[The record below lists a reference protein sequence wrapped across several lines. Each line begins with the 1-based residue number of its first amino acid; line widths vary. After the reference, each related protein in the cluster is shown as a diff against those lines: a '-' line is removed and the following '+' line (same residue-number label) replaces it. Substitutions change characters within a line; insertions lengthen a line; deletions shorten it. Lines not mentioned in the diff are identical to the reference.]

1 MRYSKSQPKISLI
14 ASLVLQSV
22 FSTSAFSAGFQINE
36 ISPGLQGDAT
46 AGAAAA
52 NNDVSSLFINPAT
65 LATLQENQGYMGAS
79 EIWPNVKMSKGS
91 AIHTVNVPGVPD
103 SSITAPVQGKTS
115 QSSVAISAFVP
126 DGYLGWRINDKW
138 VAGLALVSPYG
149 LKTAY
154 SYDSVLR
161 FDAVYSSVKTVD
173 INPALSYQFND
184 KWAFGAGLQVQY
196 LQATFSNFNGPYTGI
211 PAIDDL
217 IAADH
222 PTHLRG
228 EGWGVGYNLGV
239 LFKPATGTRL
249 GIGYRSEIHQRLKGH
264 GQQYTSPGGTVPAPS
279 ASFLFNAQTPV
290 SAKVTTP
297 QILTLSAAHDIA
309 KWTLKASAQVNFWD
323 SFKELSI
330 NMPDAFATS
339 STILT
344 RWRNSWF
351 GALGAEYHLNPLWTV
366 RGGVAYDETPT
377 VDKYRDPRI
386 PDADR
391 VWLNVGATYQYNKH
405 LSIDGAYAHIFVQD
419 QKVNV
424 TQASG
429 VSATS
434 TLPLEVNQVSAHYTG
449 SVDIVAL
456 ALRYKF
462 N

>member
-1 MRYSKSQPKISLI
+1 MSYSKSQPKISLI
-14 ASLVLQSV
+14 ASLVFQSI
-22 FSTSAFSAGFQINE
+22 FSASAFSAGFQINE
-36 ISPGLQGDAT
+36 ISPSLQGDAT

-52 NNDVSSLFINPAT
+52 SNDVSSLFINPAT
-65 LATLQENQGYMGAS
+65 LATLQENQGYLGAS
-79 EIWPNVKMSKGS
+79 EIFPHAKMSQG
-91 AIHTVNVPGVPD
+91 AGVHTVNVPGIPD
-103 SSITAPVQGKTS
+103 SSITAPVQGKTY
-115 QSSVAISAFVP
+115 QSSVASSAFVP
-126 DGYLGWRINDKW
+126 DGYLGWRINDKL

-161 FDAVYSSVKTVD
+161 FAAVYSSVKTVD
-173 INPALSYQFND
+173 INPALSYQLND
-184 KWAFGAGLQVQY
+184 QWAFGGGLQVQY
-196 LQATFSNFNGPYTGI
+196 LQATFSNFNGPYTGV
-211 PAIDDL
+211 PALDQFF
-217 IAADH
+217 AADE

-239 LFKPATGTRL
+239 LFKPVPSTRL
-249 GIGYRSEIHQRLKGH
+249 GIGYRSEIHETIKGH

-279 ASFLFNAQTPV
+279 ASFLFNAQTSV
-290 SAKVTTP
+290 YSKVTTP

-309 KWTLKASAQVNFWD
+309 KWTLKASAQLNFWD
-323 SFKELSI
+323 VFNKLSI
-330 NMPDAFATS
+330 HMPEAFATS
-339 STILT
+339 STISS
-344 RWRNSWF
+344 RWKNSWF
-351 GALGAEYHLNPLWTV
+351 GALGAEYHANPMWTF

-386 PDADR
+386 PDSDR
-391 VWLNVGATYQYNKH
+391 VWLTCGGTYQYNKY
-405 LSIDGAYAHIFVQD
+405 LSIDGAYAHIFMQD

-434 TLPLEVNQVSAHYTG
+434 TLPLEINQVSAHYTG